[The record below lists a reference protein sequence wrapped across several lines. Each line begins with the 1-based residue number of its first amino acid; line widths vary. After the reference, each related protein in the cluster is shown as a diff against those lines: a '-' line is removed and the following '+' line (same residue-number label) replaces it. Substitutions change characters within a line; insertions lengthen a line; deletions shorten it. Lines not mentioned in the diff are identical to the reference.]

1 MQDVHLLLHLG
12 ARLLGVLNHVDGLVA
27 FVLDE
32 LVQLRALLELRRQ
45 VVAPLGQVE
54 DRNVLDLHLLL
65 RLLPM
70 PDGLG
75 VLAGLDVALAR
86 QLKRLA
92 LKGRLL
98 LRQQVELVLELLVLP
113 QQHRQLRRLVLL
125 QRLLLHQVQ

>member
-1 MQDVHLLLHLG
+1 MQDAHLLLHLG

-98 LRQQVELVLELLVLP
+98 LRQQVELVLELLVFP

-125 QRLLLHQVQ
+125 QRLLLWFR

>member
-1 MQDVHLLLHLG
+1 MQDAHLLLHLG

-113 QQHRQLRRLVLL
+113 QQHCQLRRLVLL